1 MEKLSKNIESNMNY
15 LSNLLCVN
23 KSFDLV
29 TRVIELKGHK
39 AAIYSIDG

>member
-1 MEKLSKNIESNMNY
+1 MEKLSKNIEINMKY

-29 TRVIELKGHK
+29 TRIIELKGHT
-39 AAIYSIDG
+39 